1 VTSRKKSLHHEATA
15 DASEALA
22 LAADVGVKN
31 HGLLETESLATPV
44 LNAKNALLERN
55 VPRVKNVHPVK
66 NGRRVKNELS
76 VLLVNQWQPNV
87 LHAALLHGIAVKA
100 PKIPVTAVTHEHLE
114 LLRSLQISRPGK
126 KQSVPCR

>member
-1 VTSRKKSLHHEATA
+1 MHHEATA
-15 DASEALA
+15 DASEA

-55 VPRVKNVHPVK
+55 AHPVK
-66 NGRRVKNELS
+66 NGPRAKNVRRVKNELS
-76 VLLVNQWQPNV
+76 VLLVNQWRPNV

-100 PKIPVTAVTHEHLE
+100 PKIPVTAVTRDHLE
-114 LLRSLQISRPGK
+114 LLRSSQIFRPGK
-126 KQSVPCR
+126 KRLVPCR

>member
-1 VTSRKKSLHHEATA
+1 MHHEATA

-44 LNAKNALLERN
+44 LNAKNALLER
-55 VPRVKNVHPVK
+55 NVHPVK

-100 PKIPVTAVTHEHLE
+100 PKIPVTAVTRDHLE
-114 LLRSLQISRPGK
+114 LLRSSQIFRPGK
-126 KQSVPCR
+126 KRLVPCR